1 MPGKCQCQLTCQSAS
16 LSWWHHNPSVHFY
29 FPVKVNSICCSETW
43 FTLTG
48 YLKLSSTVFYLIPN
62 VFFFYFSH
70 LPLPQIVSPSILKS
84 HYPNNS
90 GYIGRD
96 KIETGRQA
104 GKTKPCSTSRKH
116 GWQNRQNRCASRKL
130 YLIKIPRSQL
140 FKKKKAALQLS
151 YQAHLGLQN
160 SPRGVCLPGYPPT
173 SRISE
178 SLKVKQQ
185 PSFTKYKNIN
195 RKRDVGRYLKYIFK

>member
-1 MPGKCQCQLTCQSAS
+1 MNWLILWIHFWLTVTILMRQPNQIFCHKVKDQNLNLGELMPGKCQCQLTCQPAS

-90 GYIGRD
+90 GYIDSD

-116 GWQNRQNRCASRKL
+116 GWQTR
-130 YLIKIPRSQL
+130 
-140 FKKKKAALQLS
+140 
-151 YQAHLGLQN
+151 
-160 SPRGVCLPGYPPT
+160 
-173 SRISE
+173 
-178 SLKVKQQ
+178 
-185 PSFTKYKNIN
+185 
-195 RKRDVGRYLKYIFK
+195 